1 MFGTDH
7 IYGADPFNEVAPPSW
22 EPEFLANCSKHI
34 YQSMTHV
41 DPDATWL
48 QMTWLFYIDRHLWTN
63 ERVEAFLKAVPQ
75 NKLLLLDYYCENTEV
90 WKQTDRY
97 FGHPYLWCYLGN
109 FGGNTMLAGNTKEVG

>member
-1 MFGTDH
+1 MGGFEDKYRSHFLDPLDPLFATIQKEFLEEQTKLFGTDH

-63 ERVEAFLKAVPQ
+63 E
-75 NKLLLLDYYCENTEV
+75 
-90 WKQTDRY
+90 
-97 FGHPYLWCYLGN
+97 G
-109 FGGNTMLAGNTKEVG
+109 